1 MFLILGTSECKYC
14 LESKKLLDSLSLKY
28 TYVDLSLKF
37 EDDWRTIFSILKS
50 ILGSQKTIPIIFKG
64 VEETTVPDALT
75 VESLHALGWTLVGS
89 NFDLEDLINNMDTD
103 ISISDDY

>member
-37 EDDWRTIFSILKS
+37 GDNWRSIFNTLKS
-50 ILGSQKTIPIIFKG
+50 ILGTQRTIPIIFTNNTD
-64 VEETTVPDALT
+64 ENCDLTPEALKKAGWNLIGDFF
-75 VESLHALGWTLVGS
+75 SLKDHLDNL
-89 NFDLEDLINNMDTD
+89 D
-103 ISISDDY
+103 ISISDNY